1 MSTATIGLQD
11 LSLDTGGTVSTFNI
25 DDVPI
30 IPVESVRITEQDLE
44 NGHSACKIFEEYIAR
59 NPEGITFDDLIV
71 LPGAIDFGVGE
82 VDLKTKVTKDISV
95 HSPLCSAAMDTVTGF
110 EMATGMALNGGIG
123 FIHANQDIEDQA
135 DMIRKVKNYENGF
148 ILSPHCLSPHNTVH
162 DIDLLCAEK
171 KISGVPV
178 TLDGKMGSRLVG
190 LVSKRDIDFVTNR
203 NMLLSEVMTPFE
215 SLITAEHPL
224 SIQEATKTLKESK
237 KGYLPIIDKNQNLK
251 ALTTRTDLK
260 KKRDFPNTS
269 YDKNGKLLVGA
280 AVKCTL
286 REGVDMDDIIQSIC
300 ILNDAGCDIILLDA
314 QNGDNEVQ
322 LRILVE
328 TKKMFPNIQVIAG
341 NVVRTSQAKKL
352 LDAGADVLRIGMGVG
367 SVATTQLVK
376 AVGRAQ
382 LSAIYF
388 CAKLARQY
396 GVPVIADGG
405 IKNTGCLIKSL
416 ALGASC
422 VILGSL
428 LAGVNECPG
437 EYFYQNGTRVKT
449 YRGIMS
455 SNPDGGTG
463 ANNSRFPSSP
473 SLIRR
478 NSSPQSSPRRQQ
490 PKTIGVHEDP
500 PVASLW
506 VASGV
511 SGSVVDKGP
520 LGRYLPYLCQ
530 SIRHGLQDMGTSS
543 LGEMWRQLYS
553 GELRFELRSSSA
565 QIEGGVH
572 DLHSFQQRLYA

>member
-1 MSTATIGLQD
+1 MKGLQD
-11 LSLDTGGTVSTFNI
+11 LSIHNENAINNFNI
-25 DDVPI
+25 VDAED
-30 IPVESVRITEQDLE
+30 IPFDSVNVTVEDLE
-44 NGHSACKIFEEYIAR
+44 NGHSAAKIFGEYIAN

-71 LPGAIDFGVGE
+71 LPGAIDFGVGD
-82 VDLKTKVTKDISV
+82 VDLKTKVTRDISI

-123 FIHANQDIEDQA
+123 FIHANQDVEDQA
-135 DMIRKVKNYENGF
+135 EMIRKVKNYENGF
-148 ILSPHCLSPHNTVH
+148 ILSPHCLSPNDTIH
-162 DIDLLCAEK
+162 DIDTLCSEK

-178 TLDGKMGSRLVG
+178 TIDGKMGSKLVG
-190 LVSKRDIDFVTNR
+190 LVSKRDIDFISNR
-203 NMLLSEVMTPFE
+203 NILLSEVMTPFE
-215 SLITAEHPL
+215 NLITAEHPL

-260 KKRDFPNTS
+260 KKRDFPNSS

-280 AVKCTL
+280 AVKCSL
-286 REGVDMDDIIQSIC
+286 REGGDLSLILEWVSIIF
-300 ILNDAGCDIILLDA
+300 DAGCDIVLLEA

-322 LRILVE
+322 LQILTE
-328 TKKMFPNIQVIAG
+328 IKKSYPSLQVIAG

-352 LDAGADVLRIGMGVG
+352 LDAGADALRIGMGVG

-382 LSAIYF
+382 LSAIYC

-405 IKNTGCLIKSL
+405 VKNTGCLIKSL

-437 EYFYQNGTRVKT
+437 EYFYQNGTRVKK
-449 YRGIMS
+449 YCGLMS
-455 SNPDGGTG
+455 TNPNNDGSALSNG
-463 ANNSRFPSSP
+463 RFPPSP
-473 SLIRR
+473 SMMRR
-478 NSSPQSSPRRQQ
+478 NSSPQGSPRRQLKSGGEESFV
-490 PKTIGVHEDP
+490 PTVWI
-500 PVASLW
+500 
-506 VASGV
+506 ASGV

-520 LGRYLPYLCQ
+520 LGRYIPYLCQ

-543 LGEMWRQLYS
+543 LDEMWRQLYS
-553 GELRFELRSSSA
+553 GELRFELRSGSA